1 MKKLS
6 AKERK
11 EMVSFYL
18 MRGFTETKTAKNLD
32 VCRQTI
38 LRDVNDLKK
47 NARTWIDGLAKDGFI
62 LEYKLGLENLKS
74 IRTELWNL
82 SEKTD
87 NHEQKYKIL
96 KTISDVTKSYLQL
109 LAEAPTIHAIRKA
122 NSEMEKH
129 V

>member
-18 MRGFTETKTAKNLD
+18 MRGFTETKTAKILD

-47 NARTWIDGLAKDGFI
+47 NSRTWIDGLAKDGFI
-62 LEYKLGLENLKS
+62 FEYKLALENLKD
-74 IRTELWNL
+74 IRTKLWNL
-82 SEKTD
+82 SEKPD
-87 NHEQKYKIL
+87 ASEQKYRIL

-109 LAEAPTIHAIRKA
+109 LGEAPTIHAIRKA